1 MFKTEEEYFI
11 DLIRDLA
18 VSYIKQEECLIL
30 VVISMKGNFIHDAAN
45 KCSDDIENQSAVRI
59 AREWDPNG
67 TRTIGS
73 SITDSSLIVGVL
85 TKADTVEK
93 GDHERWF
100 KIFNNQ
106 LHVLRHGYHM
116 TRLSSAAEMNQDW
129 STTREMEHE
138 FFRAQSPW
146 SQLDKSRVG
155 MESLTEALSRALSK
169 MIEDRYNCLLTI

>member
-1 MFKTEEEYFI
+1 MFDFGCHLNEGYFI
-11 DLIRDLA
+11 
-18 VSYIKQEECLIL
+18 Y
-30 VVISMKGNFIHDAAN
+30 DAAN
-45 KCSDDIENQSAVRI
+45 NHADDIENQSAVMI

-73 SITDSSLIVGVL
+73 SIPDSSLIVGVL

-93 GDHERWF
+93 GDHKCWF
-100 KIFNNQ
+100 KVFNNQ
-106 LHVLRHGYHM
+106 SHVLRHGYHM

-129 STTREMEHE
+129 STTREMEIE
-138 FFRAQSPW
+138 FFRSQSPW

-169 MIEDRYNCLLTI
+169 MIEDRYNCPLSS